1 MAAVGLGGFL
11 CFKRAEMKKAND
23 KALLPA
29 GLHDGLPP
37 EARHEARAINALIG
51 CFAASGYERIKPP
64 LVEFEESLLSGPGA
78 ALAGQTFRLM
88 DPVSQRMMGVRADMT
103 PQVARIVSTRLAH
116 EPRPLR
122 LCYAGQVLRVSGSQL
137 RPERQF
143 AQAGVELVGSDTLS
157 ADLEVVLLAVEALSA
172 LGVSG
177 LSVDLTLPALVPAI
191 CREYGLD
198 KDMAQAARNALDA
211 KDAAALAAVAGAA
224 ETPLPDFLAAAGE
237 ARRGIERL
245 RALPLGAEAKAM
257 IADLAALIDGILDV
271 YPDQQV
277 TIDPGEYHGFEYQS
291 GISFTL
297 FARGVRGE
305 LGRGGRY
312 VTGAGKPEPACGFTL
327 YMDTILRALPR
338 HERGIRLYVP
348 HGVPPRRCLELR
360 RKGWRTLAG
369 LEPENDPKAA
379 ARKQGCQYVFLNNR
393 IISTR

>member
-1 MAAVGLGGFL
+1 M
-11 CFKRAEMKKAND
+11 CFKRPEMEKAND

-37 EARHEARAINALIG
+37 EARHEARAINTLIA
-51 CFAASGYERIKPP
+51 CFAANGYERIKPP

-78 ALAGQTFRLM
+78 ALSGQTFRLM

-122 LCYAGQVLRVSGSQL
+122 LCYAGQVLRVSGTQL

-143 AQAGVELVGSDTLS
+143 AQAGVELVGSDALN
-157 ADLEVVLLAVEALSA
+157 ADLEVVLLAVESLNA
-172 LGVSG
+172 LGVCG
-177 LSVDLTLPALVPAI
+177 LSIDLTLPALVPAI
-191 CREYGLD
+191 CRQYGFD
-198 KDMAQAARNALDA
+198 EEMTAAARNALDA

-224 ETPLPDFLAAAGE
+224 DTPLMDLLPAAGA
-237 ARRGIERL
+237 ARRGIARL
-245 RALPLGAEAKAM
+245 RALPLGAEAAAM
-257 IADLAALIDGILDV
+257 IAALSDLVDGILDV
-271 YPDQQV
+271 YPDQQL

-291 GISFTL
+291 GIAFTL

-327 YMDTILRALPR
+327 YMDTILRALP
-338 HERGIRLYVP
+338 HDNGGISLYVP

-360 RKGWRTLAG
+360 HKGWRTLAG
-369 LEPENDPKAA
+369 LEPEEDPKAA
-379 ARKQGCQYVFLNNR
+379 ARALGCQYVFLNNR